1 MSLRLNGTTGY
12 VELEAPAA
20 AGSNTLV
27 LPDGDG
33 NSGAFLQTDGN
44 GVLTWATPVDTT
56 TNLTRSTAVATT
68 SGTSVDFTD
77 VPANVRRI
85 TLMFDQISFDT
96 STNWQIQ
103 LGDSAGFETSGYY
116 ASNGYAF
123 YNGTTNSTGHQT
135 GFVFGYSS
143 VGFGTSGRMVIENL
157 TGNTWVANAITAC
170 GTVNATITSWAT
182 FMSAGVKTLSDTLT
196 QVRLTTV
203 SGTSTFDNGQV
214 NVMYE
219 V

>member
-1 MSLRLNGTTGY
+1 MTLRLKGDSGY
-12 VELEAPAA
+12 VEIAAPSS

-27 LPDGDG
+27 LPDGNG
-33 NSGAFLQTDGN
+33 TSGEFLQTDGN

-56 TNLTRSTAVATT
+56 SNITYSTAQATT
-68 SGTSVDFTD
+68 SGTAVDFTGI
-77 VPANVRRI
+77 PNNARRI

-96 STNWQIQ
+96 LTNWQIQ

-123 YNGTTNSTGHQT
+123 YNGTANSVGYQT
-135 GFVFGYSS
+135 GFVFGHST

-182 FMSAGVKTLSDTLT
+182 FMSAGTKTLSDTLT
-196 QVRLTTV
+196 QIRLTTV

-214 NVMYE
+214 NLMYE

>member
-33 NSGAFLQTDGN
+33 NSGEFLQTDGN

-143 VGFGTSGRMVIENL
+143 VG
-157 TGNTWVANAITAC
+157 WV
-170 GTVNATITSWAT
+170 W
-182 FMSAGVKTLSDTLT
+182 
-196 QVRLTTV
+196 
-203 SGTSTFDNGQV
+203 
-214 NVMYE
+214 
-219 V
+219 

>member
-33 NSGAFLQTDGN
+33 NSGEFLQTDGN

-170 GTVNATITSWAT
+170 GNVNSATTSWAT
-182 FMSAGVKTLSDTLT
+182 FISAGVKTLSDTLT